1 MALSA
6 LAETWFVKV
15 RSDIF
20 GPYPRERIRG
30 FIAEGR
36 VRARTLVAAHPADRF
51 APAEEFPELAD
62 MLAPEMPVRRTP
74 PEPRRAQGPLAT
86 FFIVADVE
94 KDTLDMVEDLLNTM
108 GPCTYA
114 AHGVWM
120 VRAATTAEL
129 IRNTLT
135 KVLTAEDTLIIV
147 DATRDRAAWF
157 NIGQDRDAALRALRE
172 EA

>member
-6 LAETWFVKV
+6 VAETWFVKV
-15 RSDIF
+15 RSDVF

-36 VRARTLVAAHPADRF
+36 VRARTLVAGHPADRF

-62 MLAPEMPVRRTP
+62 MLAPEMPAPRTA
-74 PEPRRAQGPLAT
+74 PEPRRAAGPLAT

-94 KDTLDMVEDLLNTM
+94 NDTLHMVEQLLSAM
-108 GPCTYA
+108 GPCAYA

-120 VRAATTAEL
+120 LRAAASAEL
-129 IRNTLT
+129 IRNALT
-135 KVLTAEDTLIIV
+135 KVMTAEDTLVIV

-172 EA
+172 DA